1 MRLALIISLL
11 LVLMFGTHVIAQEG
25 NGFIAFGETVE
36 ADLSSQNQWQF
47 EGAAGNVIS
56 IGVDSTAFDATLEL
70 LDPQGTLLITDQDS
84 GKNNNPLI
92 RDFTLPTTQ
101 MYTIVISAADGNSGT
116 YSLTLTASTNIGC
129 EAYDEIMFEAV
140 DLSSALLL
148 ESVEQREEFTYRWP
162 SHWLP
167 YISNRSQSSL
177 PARGSLGTA
186 PGTVDLDIFEIVRIP
201 EDQLPPCGMR
211 QVLYEKYD
219 ETLGLWGEFYA
230 EHTLGKGFIQLGNY
244 EAAFFHVGD
253 NGHESLF
260 IHLVTD
266 DALINLEAGFGGID
280 GSSGIY
286 GPGREPEHLWDW
298 VTTLFAIASTIS
310 KDEIPPM
317 VEGQTIPTEVTSEN
331 PIIFQDDFVNNSAD
345 WEESVGNTL
354 NSQVAEGAYRIT
366 YVPSSDLTYW
376 VIAPGYSD
384 WSQAPVMNNPY
395 ELHFEVFNVYSSS
408 PTYAIAVLFDVTQG
422 YGTFKRLFI
431 RNDGTW
437 QLYRWSGQ
445 RELLGEGQ
453 LEGGAVNFE
462 DGRVHEVVLRVDE
475 TNYTLSVDGEIKIS
489 ISRIDPI
496 NGSIG
501 FGMDS
506 GGALDGLLYAEF
518 DNLKVYSL
526 E

>member
-1 MRLALIISLL
+1 MRRALIISLL
-11 LVLMFGTHVIAQEG
+11 LIPMFGTHVTAQEG
-25 NGFIAFGETVE
+25 NGTISFGETVK
-36 ADLSSQNQWQF
+36 ADLNTQNQWQF
-47 EGAAGNVIS
+47 EGAAGNVVS
-56 IGVDSTAFDATLEL
+56 IGVNSMAFDATLEL

-92 RDFTLPTTQ
+92 RDFMLPTTQ
-101 MYTIVISAADGNSGT
+101 TYTIIVSAADGNSGE
-116 YSLTLTASTNIGC
+116 YSLTLTSSANIGC
-129 EAYDEIMFEAV
+129 EAYDQMVFEPV
-140 DLSSALLL
+140 DFSSAPFMG
-148 ESVEQREEFTYRWP
+148 QIGQFEEFTYRTP
-162 SHWLP
+162 IHWTDGDW
-167 YISNRSQSSL
+167 SNRS
-177 PARGSLGTA
+177 LGEYDGRL
-186 PGTVDLDIFEIVRIP
+186 PGTVHFYEFILRSTDIE
-201 EDQLPPCGMR
+201 LPPCGMR
-211 QVLYEKYD
+211 QLLAIEVDNLLGGYD
-219 ETLGLWGEFYA
+219 ESIA
-230 EHTLGKGFIQLGNY
+230 AGFDELKQSRFVQLGQ
-244 EAAFFHVGD
+244 
-253 NGHESLF
+253 HEGA
-260 IHLVTD
+260 LVHIGNPPDEYNTNEFAYIYVIVD
-266 DALINLEAGFGGID
+266 DALVKLVAEFE
-280 GSSGIY
+280 IY
-286 GPGREPEHLWDW
+286 GQYALPIHHWDW
-298 VTTLFAIASTIS
+298 ITPLLAVASTLS
-310 KDEIPPM
+310 TEETPPM
-317 VEGQTIPTEVTSEN
+317 LEGQTIPTSPFPESN
-331 PIIFQDDFVNNSAD
+331 ILFQDDFSDNAAS
-345 WEESVGNTL
+345 WEEASDVTL
-354 NSQVAEGAYRIT
+354 SSLVYDGVYQVRYS
-366 YVPSSDLTYW
+366 PSSDLTYW

-422 YGTFKRLFI
+422 YETFKRLFI

-445 RELLGEGQ
+445 RELLGEGK

-475 TNYTLSVDGEIKIS
+475 ANYTLSVDGEIKIS